1 MILVKDWQVRSTGS
15 DCYLQ
20 YKDQIQIRLI
30 SDSSSVGVELVSYEV
45 RKKLIYKFEHLTLKD
60 GNSRSATGLLGQFA
74 SNNLA
79 LDESATNLINSSSF
93 IPVLSRQ
100 IPNGQVKIKKIY
112 FLCES
117 LS

>member
-45 RKKLIYKFEHLTLKD
+45 GY
-60 GNSRSATGLLGQFA
+60 LL
-74 SNNLA
+74 L
-79 LDESATNLINSSSF
+79 
-93 IPVLSRQ
+93 
-100 IPNGQVKIKKIY
+100 
-112 FLCES
+112 
-117 LS
+117 